1 MDDRLQSCNPRAV
14 SAIRNGKSPVC
25 VARVMGVH
33 LGTVYGWLARYR
45 SGGWGMFEARKRGGR
60 MTMAYDAKNQMTYV
74 SNATW
79 RVWNTYDHIG
89 RRIQKRTQY
98 PGAYGSAYEYKY
110 LYDGWNMIA
119 ETINTA
125 APRHYLWGLDLSG
138 VEQGAG
144 GVGGLLG
151 FTLGTNWFIPLYDAT
166 GNITGYVNASLG
178 RPVINYE
185 FDAYANLTT
194 GNGISIFRCRF
205 STKHFDTET
214 GLCYYGRR
222 FYDPIWG
229 RWLNRDPIEESGGL
243 NLYAFYRNNPVK
255 YFDALGDTPLDVRA
269 ARIRAYLGAGAE
281 EMAAD
286 EALLLYRNI
295 AWGGEFVEPLAASL
309 MKNWLDGAPEDP
321 FTIPSRHV
329 KRAMLYDEPAGTS
342 PKDQLESQLCA
353 LVPNPTSGVS
363 GSLSGSALDL
373 RATQGVY
380 YHAFGGFKI
389 TFTGTYGCNR
399 SARCKFKGNWE
410 FYDKYD
416 WHDGLDATVAG
427 TTIPGAWALLV
438 EECHGAKLFE
448 EDGNWRGTVK
458 VNCPCTTASSPGG
471 R

>member
-60 MTMAYDAKNQMTYV
+60 MTMAYDAKNQMTCV

-98 PGAYGSAYEYKY
+98 PGAYGSTYEYKY

-222 FYDPIWG
+222 FYDPIWAAGSTATRSKNPAGSTSTPSTEIIPSNTSTRWAIRPSMFVLPVFG
-229 RWLNRDPIEESGGL
+229 RTWELAPKKWRLTKLCCSIATSP
-243 NLYAFYRNNPVK
+243 
-255 YFDALGDTPLDVRA
+255 
-269 ARIRAYLGAGAE
+269 GAE
-281 EMAAD
+281 
-286 EALLLYRNI
+286 
-295 AWGGEFVEPLAASL
+295 SSS
-309 MKNWLDGAPEDP
+309 
-321 FTIPSRHV
+321 SR
-329 KRAMLYDEPAGTS
+329 
-342 PKDQLESQLCA
+342 
-353 LVPNPTSGVS
+353 
-363 GSLSGSALDL
+363 
-373 RATQGVY
+373 
-380 YHAFGGFKI
+380 
-389 TFTGTYGCNR
+389 
-399 SARCKFKGNWE
+399 
-410 FYDKYD
+410 
-416 WHDGLDATVAG
+416 
-427 TTIPGAWALLV
+427 
-438 EECHGAKLFE
+438 
-448 EDGNWRGTVK
+448 
-458 VNCPCTTASSPGG
+458 
-471 R
+471 